1 MNTIIFYYFVK
12 NIITGETAIRIV
24 FDYAGDVD
32 EFFAPD
38 WIITDFTWEEEV
50 M

>member
-12 NIITGETAIRIV
+12 NVVTGETAMKTV

-38 WIITDFTWEEEV
+38 WIITDWAFEEEV